1 MDATL
6 TKVFIWDMDE
16 TLILLKSLLNGT
28 FAQSFNDLKDA
39 DKGVQLGRMWENHI
53 LNVCDECFFYEQIE
67 NNNTPFLD
75 ALKQYDDGRDLSD
88 YEFDR
93 DGLCPPFDDLSLKK
107 IAYRHRAIAHKYKEG
122 LQNIFD
128 KEMLRVWDELYDMT
142 DEYTDRWLS
151 SARVLLEQCSSGKEV
166 STSSLGLASLDSA
179 DTKSEHRVES
189 LNLLHHSLVIFSSNP
204 EDADLRRAL
213 TVIISPKNAFHSLL
227 AFGQNIT
234 FRSFPNRQCLLMYF
248 YSRVWF
254 VPRQHVTGIGGYESK
269 IGFIS
274 GSDMVKCNSFV
285 FASCVLY
292 HCSWEVGKL
301 QCFQWI
307 KERFNNPN
315 VQFCVIG
322 DGWEEGEAAQAMQ
335 WPFVKIDLGP
345 GSCHRFPGL
354 SLRTL
359 GCYLSVVYGSPSDE
373 TDEE

>member
-39 DKGVQLGRMWENHI
+39 DKGVQIGRMWENHI

-93 DGLCPPFDDLSLKK
+93 DELCPPFDDLSLKK
-107 IAYRHRAIAHKYKEG
+107 IAYRHRAIAHKYEEG

-128 KEMLRVWDELYDMT
+128 KELLRVWDELYDMT

-179 DTKSEHRVES
+179 DTKSEHV
-189 LNLLHHSLVIFSSNP
+189 NILVTSG
-204 EDADLRRAL
+204 
-213 TVIISPKNAFHSLL
+213 NAFHSLL

-254 VPRQHVTGIGGYESK
+254 VPRQHVTGLRLHLKLDLKHMDVRMLHEWEGADLRD
-269 IGFIS
+269 
-274 GSDMVKCNSFV
+274 DMVKCNSFV

>member
-39 DKGVQLGRMWENHI
+39 DKGVQIGRMWENHI

-93 DGLCPPFDDLSLKK
+93 DELCPPFDDLSLKK
-107 IAYRHRAIAHKYKEG
+107 IAYRHRAIAHKYEEG

-128 KEMLRVWDELYDMT
+128 KELLRVWDELYDMT

-179 DTKSEHRVES
+179 DTKSEHVNILVTSGS
-189 LNLLHHSLVIFSSNP
+189 LIPSLECFPLSTGIWTKHYIQIFSKPAMPS
-204 EDADLRRAL
+204 DVFLQQ
-213 TVIISPKNAFHSLL
+213 SL
-227 AFGQNIT
+227 
-234 FRSFPNRQCLLMYF
+234 
-248 YSRVWF
+248 
-254 VPRQHVTGIGGYESK
+254 IGGYESK